1 MDENSRE
8 DIMKFIQQNTVP
20 ISYIIA
26 TTCIGFL
33 VGYTSVGF
41 VVGVLT
47 ICLANLISVALARR
61 Y

>member
-1 MDENSRE
+1 
-8 DIMKFIQQNTVP
+8 MKFIQQNTVP

-33 VGYTSVGF
+33 VGHTAIGF

-47 ICLANLISVALARR
+47 VCLANLIGIWVK
-61 Y
+61 

>member
-1 MDENSRE
+1 M
-8 DIMKFIQQNTVP
+8 MKFIKLNTVP

-33 VGYTSVGF
+33 VGHTVIGF

-47 ICLANLISVALARR
+47 ICLANLISIGMK
-61 Y
+61 